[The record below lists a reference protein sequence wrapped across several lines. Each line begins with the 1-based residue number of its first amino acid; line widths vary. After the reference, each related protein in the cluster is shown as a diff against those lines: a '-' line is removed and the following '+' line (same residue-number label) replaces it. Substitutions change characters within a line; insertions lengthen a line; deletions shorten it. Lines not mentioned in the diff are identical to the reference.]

1 MKVYTSFNDLPELEG
16 VVITIGS
23 YDGVHAGHQH
33 ILRQLS
39 QTAQKLGTQSVMM
52 TFNPHPRQVLFPDDD
67 SLQLLTTKDEK
78 VQLIS
83 ELGVDILVI
92 VPFTPAL
99 SQMSPEDYLRDIL
112 IKNFNPAMIIIGYD
126 HKFGKGRAGNINFL
140 KEQSQHYNYRLQ
152 EISEQQVEEMK
163 VSSTRVR
170 NFLLQGNLDSA
181 NLLLGRPYAIT
192 GEVIHGRHLG
202 KEMGYPTA
210 NIKVD
215 NKAKLIP
222 MDGIYVCYIDIDN
235 IRHKGMMYIGDIPT
249 INEDNPKTIEVN
261 IFDFDRDIYGLEVTL
276 ELLSFIRDD
285 IKFDGLEALT
295 LQLAK
300 DKEAS
305 LAYFEG
311 QHSKKKNY
319 NTTVAILGY
328 NSASLIRT
336 YLPSLI
342 EHSAEDSQLL
352 FIDNAST
359 DESLD
364 ILESEFKEIE
374 VCKLK
379 ENYGYAGGYNLGL
392 KGITAPYIV
401 LVNSDIRVSENWL
414 QPLVEFLDANPD
426 YGAAMPKI
434 LSDTT
439 NEYFEYAGASG
450 GFLDSLSYPYCRG
463 RIFDTIEKD
472 EGQYDN
478 VADVDWVSGAAFIIR
493 RTLFEE
499 LGGFDQSFF
508 AHQEEIDLCWRI
520 RRNGYKLAVIP
531 SSVVY
536 HLGGGTLDYANS
548 KKVFLNFRNNLVM
561 IVKNEALS
569 VLLWKIPLRLIL
581 DGVAGIKML
590 LSGSFASCWAIIK
603 AHFSFYSRLLSSRKK
618 YKSVRSDKKLI
629 TRLGMP
635 SILWAYHIR
644 GKKTFSTSNYHNEEK

>member
-276 ELLSFIRDD
+276 EPVSYTH
-285 IKFDGLEALT
+285 LT
-295 LQLAK
+295 L
-300 DKEAS
+300 
-305 LAYFEG
+305 
-311 QHSKKKNY
+311 
-319 NTTVAILGY
+319 
-328 NSASLIRT
+328 
-336 YLPSLI
+336 P
-342 EHSAEDSQLL
+342 
-352 FIDNAST
+352 
-359 DESLD
+359 
-364 ILESEFKEIE
+364 
-374 VCKLK
+374 
-379 ENYGYAGGYNLGL
+379 
-392 KGITAPYIV
+392 
-401 LVNSDIRVSENWL
+401 
-414 QPLVEFLDANPD
+414 
-426 YGAAMPKI
+426 
-434 LSDTT
+434 
-439 NEYFEYAGASG
+439 
-450 GFLDSLSYPYCRG
+450 
-463 RIFDTIEKD
+463 TI
-472 EGQYDN
+472 Y
-478 VADVDWVSGAAFIIR
+478 
-493 RTLFEE
+493 
-499 LGGFDQSFF
+499 
-508 AHQEEIDLCWRI
+508 
-520 RRNGYKLAVIP
+520 
-531 SSVVY
+531 SV
-536 HLGGGTLDYANS
+536 
-548 KKVFLNFRNNLVM
+548 
-561 IVKNEALS
+561 
-569 VLLWKIPLRLIL
+569 
-581 DGVAGIKML
+581 
-590 LSGSFASCWAIIK
+590 
-603 AHFSFYSRLLSSRKK
+603 
-618 YKSVRSDKKLI
+618 
-629 TRLGMP
+629 
-635 SILWAYHIR
+635 
-644 GKKTFSTSNYHNEEK
+644 

>member
-1 MKVYTSFNDLPELEG
+1 M
-16 VVITIGS
+16 
-23 YDGVHAGHQH
+23 
-33 ILRQLS
+33 
-39 QTAQKLGTQSVMM
+39 
-52 TFNPHPRQVLFPDDD
+52 
-67 SLQLLTTKDEK
+67 
-78 VQLIS
+78 
-83 ELGVDILVI
+83 
-92 VPFTPAL
+92 
-99 SQMSPEDYLRDIL
+99 
-112 IKNFNPAMIIIGYD
+112 
-126 HKFGKGRAGNINFL
+126 
-140 KEQSQHYNYRLQ
+140 
-152 EISEQQVEEMK
+152 
-163 VSSTRVR
+163 
-170 NFLLQGNLDSA
+170 
-181 NLLLGRPYAIT
+181 
-192 GEVIHGRHLG
+192 
-202 KEMGYPTA
+202 
-210 NIKVD
+210 
-215 NKAKLIP
+215 
-222 MDGIYVCYIDIDN
+222 
-235 IRHKGMMYIGDIPT
+235 
-249 INEDNPKTIEVN
+249 
-261 IFDFDRDIYGLEVTL
+261 
-276 ELLSFIRDD
+276 
-285 IKFDGLEALT
+285 
-295 LQLAK
+295 
-300 DKEAS
+300 
-305 LAYFEG
+305 
-311 QHSKKKNY
+311 
-319 NTTVAILGY
+319 
-328 NSASLIRT
+328 
-336 YLPSLI
+336 I

-520 RRNGYKLAVIP
+520 RRSGYKLAVIP